1 MRAAVAM
8 PVAMNFRV
16 ATIERAER
24 RLTPQTPGPL
34 VQPLPR
40 RVPTPTASPA
50 TTGVAGLAKLASI
63 PPDTN
68 ITTSAP
74 RGRQITNIQAPLRH
88 MPLTTRS
95 TAFAE
100 SPDTPARSKERRGG
114 KESVKTVG

>member
-1 MRAAVAM
+1 MRATVAM
-8 PVAMNFRV
+8 PVAMNVRV

-24 RLTPQTPGPL
+24 RLTPQTPCPL

-50 TTGVAGLAKLASI
+50 TTSVAGLAKLASI

-74 RGRQITNIQAPLRH
+74 RGRPITNIQAPLRS
-88 MPLTTRS
+88 MPLRS
-95 TAFAE
+95 EEHTSEHKSLLRIYYADFCLKKIKH
-100 SPDTPARSKERRGG
+100 TLR
-114 KESVKTVG
+114 T

>member
-1 MRAAVAM
+1 MRANVAM
-8 PVAMNFRV
+8 PVAMNVRV

-24 RLTPQTPGPL
+24 RLTPQTPCPL

-50 TTGVAGLAKLASI
+50 TTSVAGLAKLASI

-74 RGRQITNIQAPLRH
+74 RGRPITNIRSEEHPSELQSLMRLSYAVYSLQNNKPSQ
-88 MPLTTRS
+88 TTHIQ
-95 TAFAE
+95 TNH
-100 SPDTPARSKERRGG
+100 
-114 KESVKTVG
+114 